1 MSHSTG
7 NLWKP
12 VTFVLE
18 LSEINSEGFV
28 EFYSSSH
35 FDGTQ
40 GFVVWRG
47 ANLHLVDLNFQ
58 IKDNVDAALHS
69 NVISILSRSLT
80 DVETVDFV
88 INDQGYVIDLFG
100 IGVTGRLQVVRKMF
114 FFFWRI

>member
-40 GFVVWRG
+40 GFDVWRG

-58 IKDNVDAALHS
+58 IKDNVKHKVGLPLDK
-69 NVISILSRSLT
+69 
-80 DVETVDFV
+80 
-88 INDQGYVIDLFG
+88 YVPMSSKKIHTM
-100 IGVTGRLQVVRKMF
+100 IEQHYS
-114 FFFWRI
+114 